1 MKISNKVKDIN
12 TKNRTNYFFNDII
25 HIESFDPNNMK
36 IDEKP
41 HKNILVCY
49 IGYVTIK
56 EYLNIYSVNPL
67 YLVSRYLNGRNYFEE
82 INGNKYLTF
91 VPTNKSKE
99 EIIKLEEV
107 WIKIRDS
114 VRSKT
119 KTSENYYEKYMKIK
133 LNSDEKLSLTKT
145 VEIRIIAKVVRASFL
160 ENSK

>member
-99 EIIKLEEV
+99 EIIKFEEV